1 MFDFPILP
9 RQASTIAGQVDVYFW
24 TLVWLS
30 VILGGTVAI
39 IFLFF
44 FIRYRRGS
52 KVNRT
57 LKSNERRERMIE
69 ITWTVL
75 PVFLAIGMFGWS
87 TTVYF
92 NMIRPPA
99 DAMEIQVIGKQ
110 WMWQIQHSNGHREI
124 NELHVPVNQPVKLRM
139 ISQDVIHSFF
149 VPAFRIKQDVLPG
162 RYTTLWF
169 NATDVGE
176 YHLFCAEYCGTEHS
190 QMTGTV
196 YVMEPA
202 DYEAWLAAEGGTTVT
217 GLEGESLSPE
227 ASGAALFDQLGCSGC
242 HKPDVRSVGPA
253 LGSIFGTTVELE
265 SGEVV
270 TVDEEYLRQSILLPN
285 EHVVKGFA
293 PIMPTFEGQVTEAQ
307 IINLIAYIKSLKN
320 PNAGEAPPAEPQPA
334 ATEAA
339 APVETPAAAAEEG
352 TPSAE
357 VGAAL
362 FAKSGCSACHSVT
375 GDTLVGPP
383 LNGAFG
389 HEVEL
394 ESGETVTVDE
404 AYLTES
410 IFNPNAKVVKGF
422 VPAMPPFAGMLSEAE
437 VANIVEYIKS
447 LGDQ

>member
-9 RQASTIAGQVDVYFW
+9 RQASTIAGQVDAYFW
-24 TLVWLS
+24 TLIWLS
-30 VILGGTVAI
+30 VILGGAVAM

-44 FIRYRRGS
+44 FIRYRRGN
-52 KVNRT
+52 KVNRK
-57 LKSNERRERMIE
+57 LVANERRERMIE

-87 TTVYF
+87 TSIYF

-99 DAMEIQVIGKQ
+99 DAMEIQVVGKQ
-110 WMWQIQHSNGHREI
+110 WMWQIQHSNGRREI

-149 VPAFRIKQDVLPG
+149 VPAFRVKQDVLPG

-169 NATDVGE
+169 NPTEVGE
-176 YHLFCAEYCGTEHS
+176 YHLFCAEYCGTDHS

-202 DYEAWLAAEGGTTVT
+202 DYEAWLTSEGGATVT

-227 ASGAALFDQLGCSGC
+227 EAGAALFEQLGCSGC
-242 HKPDVRSVGPA
+242 HKADVRSVGPA
-253 LGSIFGTTVELE
+253 LGSIFGTTTELE

-270 TVDEEYLRQSILLPN
+270 AVDEEYLRQSILLPN
-285 EHVVKGFA
+285 EQVVKGFA
-293 PIMPTFEGQVTEAQ
+293 PIMPTFEGQVSEAQ

-320 PNAGEAPPAEPQPA
+320 PNAGEAAPLEPKAA

-339 APVETPAAAAEEG
+339 APAETPVGGKEA
-352 TPSAE
+352 TPSAD
-357 VGAAL
+357 VGAEL
-362 FAKSGCSACHSVT
+362 FAKAGCSACHSVT
-375 GDTLVGPP
+375 GDMLVGPP
-383 LNGAFG
+383 LNGIFG

-394 ESGETVTVDE
+394 ESGETVTADE
-404 AYLTES
+404 AYLEES
-410 IFNPNAKVVKGF
+410 IFDPNAKVVKGF

-437 VANIVEYIKS
+437 VANIIEYLKS
-447 LGDQ
+447 IGDK